1 MVKVLQIY
9 DIKTEK
15 GKAYFEN
22 ELSSNSFFVIYL
34 DGKELPFDLEGFLKK
49 WNDLDEEAF

>member
-1 MVKVLQIY
+1 VVKVLQIY

-22 ELSSNSFFVIYL
+22 ELSSNSFLSYI
-34 DGKELPFDLEGFLKK
+34 
-49 WNDLDEEAF
+49 